1 MDLSHLI
8 NAIQLS
14 PQSQTVKELLDL
26 NEKTKEY
33 GLVLTPGD
41 VKSIITSR
49 NKVLHDYA
57 RVELSNEVLKELIE
71 VYAASPYMDQNH
83 YVETLNDLQEIF
95 YYLRNETEDK
105 ISDVKLIDQIIE
117 YFNGPCA
124 GSVVLVRS
132 EMESLAEN
140 FRSDLIRG
148 KTSLEGDDKT
158 WN

>member
-1 MDLSHLI
+1 MDFSRLI

-14 PQSQTVKELLDL
+14 PQSNTVKELLVL

-33 GLVLTPGD
+33 GLVLTPND
-41 VKSIITSR
+41 VTTMITFR

-71 VYAASPYMDQNH
+71 VYAASPYMDPNH

-105 ISDVKLIDQIIE
+105 ISDIKLIDQIMTF
-117 YFNGPCA
+117 FNGPCA
-124 GSVVLVRS
+124 GSVELVRS
-132 EMESLAEN
+132 EMEQMAEN
-140 FRSDLIRG
+140 FRGDLIRG
-148 KTSLEGDDKT
+148 NSSFERDDKT